1 MTATIDEAVKRL
13 ADLVEKAFTG
23 ETVLLTRQGI
33 PVARLVAIQPKHR
46 PWRNPNPPL
55 PARFGGV
62 DLDEPA
68 F

>member
-1 MTATIDEAVKRL
+1 MTATIDETGKRL
-13 ADLVEKAFTG
+13 ADLVEKALTG

-33 PVARLVAIQPKHR
+33 PVAMLVAVQPKQR

-55 PARFGGV
+55 PARIADGN
-62 DLDEPA
+62 LDEPA